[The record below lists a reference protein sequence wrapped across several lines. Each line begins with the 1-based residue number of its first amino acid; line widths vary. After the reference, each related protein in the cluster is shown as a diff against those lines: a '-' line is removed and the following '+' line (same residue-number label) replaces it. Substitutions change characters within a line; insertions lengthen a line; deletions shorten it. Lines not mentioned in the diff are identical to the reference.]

1 MSSPHVQAKGIHV
14 SSDPIDMPSAGAH
27 YGSTNNAPPPV
38 SRFWFGNDESVLERL
53 RQAREEYPDHDP
65 QEVAAAVLAFCL
77 GTGTVYI
84 NQCPHQPM
92 VPVLLVLSGV
102 VTLLSGVV
110 NIAVRSGRLYPADC
124 EQETTERKYVVLGAV
139 TGVLNVAMF
148 VIFVTGCVYVYGSLW
163 PSHDPAS
170 AHYCSST
177 AFYFAFWLHNAAFIF
192 LGFLLQLLLVD
203 HSCSS
208 WDQLRLRI
216 AESDLTNAS
225 AVNEASAPCVRHCMQ
240 QAQNVDARKDLASV
254 VLAHCS
260 YSYVLRTH
268 VYIAI

>member
-1 MSSPHVQAKGIHV
+1 MYCSRDNLLHNAKGIQV
-14 SSDPIDMPSAGAH
+14 SSDPIDMPSAGVH

-65 QEVAAAVLAFCL
+65 QQVAAAVLAFCL
-77 GTGTVYI
+77 GTVVFTFVVLATLLVPVASVVIGIVSI
-84 NQCPHQPM
+84 NKCPHQPM

-124 EQETTERKYVVLGAV
+124 EQETTERKYVVLGAI
-139 TGVLNVAMF
+139 TGILNVAMF

-163 PSHDPAS
+163 PSHDPS
-170 AHYCSST
+170 SVHYCSPT

-192 LGFLLQLLLVD
+192 LGFLLVIGLLGMLCG
-203 HSCSS
+203 SC
-208 WDQLRLRI
+208 
-216 AESDLTNAS
+216 
-225 AVNEASAPCVRHCMQ
+225 C
-240 QAQNVDARKDLASV
+240 
-254 VLAHCS
+254 
-260 YSYVLRTH
+260 
-268 VYIAI
+268 